1 VLSWYVVYCPMNDVT
16 TVPDTIFLTFFVL
29 QRDSQQLPNQKI
41 FRLLSQPINI
51 EAAFGGGLVD

>member
-1 VLSWYVVYCPMNDVT
+1 MNDVT